1 MWAIKSLYH
10 RVAEAGIK
18 AILRKIEFVNI
29 PCAEFNVPDP
39 MHPRVFFGPSEF
51 LITQIDTD
59 YAAYLF
65 SNAQRDTAATT
76 TDIQNSKLWCQVRI
90 QKLSVVVGASAG
102 HVIVKVCTHAL
113 DTWVAMAGNVMPV
126 CERRACRG
134 VAEGQGAKGAAA
146 QHRAVMGRGT
156 QWPSLK
162 VQEVVGE
169 TSLTCKISPARGG
182 RIDES
187 SRVRTAIVVP

>member
-102 HVIVKVCTHAL
+102 HVFVKVCTHAL
-113 DTWVAMAGNVMPV
+113 DTWVAMAGNVPAVPEPRMRLREGRMPEAGHGRV
-126 CERRACRG
+126 SGC
-134 VAEGQGAKGAAA
+134 GQP
-146 QHRAVMGRGT
+146 GT
-156 QWPSLK
+156 SGFCTRW
-162 VQEVVGE
+162 
-169 TSLTCKISPARGG
+169 
-182 RIDES
+182 
-187 SRVRTAIVVP
+187 IVPENPP